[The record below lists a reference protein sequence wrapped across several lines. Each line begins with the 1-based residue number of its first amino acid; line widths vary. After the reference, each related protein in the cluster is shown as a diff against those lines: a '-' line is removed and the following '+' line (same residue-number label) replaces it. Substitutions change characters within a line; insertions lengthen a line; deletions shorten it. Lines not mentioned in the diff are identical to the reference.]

1 MSFALISRPLKRIV
15 NFTLSPSGLFD
26 FDFVIMG
33 INHRT
38 ELQLFD
44 IDDFLVFPGFVLFL
58 LLFIFVFA
66 VVENFADGGNGL
78 GRYFDQIQPGVRRQ
92 SKCFPDC
99 YDSSVFAVFVNQT
112 NFFASYFLINA
123 RSVTFPYW
131 RIGVFSRY
139 FSLLK

>member
-1 MSFALISRPLKRIV
+1 
-15 NFTLSPSGLFD
+15 
-26 FDFVIMG
+26 MG

-44 IDDFLVFPGFVLFL
+44 IDDFLVFSGFVLFL

-66 VVENFADGGNGL
+66 VVENFADRGNGL

-92 SKCFPDC
+92 GKRFPDC

-112 NFFASYFLINA
+112 NFFASYVLINA